1 MHIQDQGIYSFI
13 ETKVR
18 EVCLHEI
25 EKLKSGASSSYANE
39 TISSLQKENDT
50 PKQRLQELESRHR
63 SMQQEATI
71 LIDENKSLMTAI
83 RLLNNELQTVL
94 KEWRPDKKKWQIVGA
109 KEEKSKTKE
118 NKERRP
124 NANDPNDNENSMSE
138 KVQTTPLIGDSMI
151 KDIQGTQLGKAV
163 GHRVVVKSFSG
174 ATTKTMKDYPDSH
187 VKGTG
192 MLVGNFE
199 LNP

>member
-1 MHIQDQGIYSFI
+1 MR
-13 ETKVR
+13 K
-18 EVCLHEI
+18 VCLHEI
-25 EKLKSGASSSYANE
+25 EKLKSEASSSYANG
-39 TISSLQKENDT
+39 TISSLQKENDIL
-50 PKQRLQELESRHR
+50 KQRLQELESRHT
-63 SMQQEATI
+63 SMKQEATI
-71 LIDENKSLMTAI
+71 LVDENKSLMTAI

-94 KEWRPDKKKWQIVGA
+94 KECIESPDKKKWQIVGA
-109 KEEKSKTKE
+109 KKEKSKTKE

-174 ATTKTMKDYPDSH
+174 ITTKAMKDYPDSH

>member
-1 MHIQDQGIYSFI
+1 M
-13 ETKVR
+13 R

-25 EKLKSGASSSYANE
+25 EKLKSEASSSYANE

-50 PKQRLQELESRHR
+50 LKQRLQELESRHT
-63 SMQQEATI
+63 SMKQEATT

-94 KEWRPDKKKWQIVGA
+94 KADDDKKEWRPDKKKWQIVGA
-109 KEEKSKTKE
+109 KKEKSKTKE

-124 NANDPNDNENSMSE
+124 NANDRNDNENSMSE
-138 KVQTTPLIGDSMI
+138 KVQTTPLIGDSTI
-151 KDIQGTQLGKAV
+151 KDVQGTQLGKAV

-174 ATTKTMKDYPDSH
+174 TTTKAMKDYPDSH
-187 VKGTG
+187 VKGAG

>member
-1 MHIQDQGIYSFI
+1 MERLRTALISERISQTFENDLEHSFITHQIYSFI

-18 EVCLHEI
+18 DVCLHEI
-25 EKLKSGASSSYANE
+25 EKLKSEASSSYANE
-39 TISSLQKENDT
+39 TISSLQKENDIL
-50 PKQRLQELESRHR
+50 KQRLQELESRHT
-63 SMQQEATI
+63 SMKQEATI

-138 KVQTTPLIGDSMI
+138 KSTDHPIDW
-151 KDIQGTQLGKAV
+151 
-163 GHRVVVKSFSG
+163 
-174 ATTKTMKDYPDSH
+174 
-187 VKGTG
+187 
-192 MLVGNFE
+192 
-199 LNP
+199 